1 MNKGTAS
8 YLKTEYP
15 FFIKYDCGPDWYMG
29 KDSDHEV
36 VKRFLEEPRSRER
49 FDAFFE
55 LCYRHILGF
64 LGYLR
69 ARGFLLPIEQKSDR
83 DPLSDLAIDV
93 LGPFL
98 QSSGNRPCVLV
109 FDFFHRRGI
118 TDFKSADSVKLY
130 DLFRS
135 LLFGFTRQELS
146 RLRKDADTQLDHLKR
161 RFKDVLK
168 GDEYTSFS
176 TGNDRI
182 EYIRLANVETDKHE
196 NRPMILYD
204 RLTALVENAYHQ
216 SKSRK
221 EWCRNIFNALN
232 AEISVQNCLKKHE
245 LLSAVVTVNMKYV
258 EVDALIPSYSQAAD
272 NGILK
277 EAIEIAKKQTL
288 AWLDKNVL
296 RKFVQKDRITTEVAD
311 RFRDAAERYLS
322 DLAHSPGVD
331 LLPVYFREVMPENE
345 HNRYL
350 KDYKHIFET
359 TIRKA
364 EDDFKKR
371 LRKNL

>member
-1 MNKGTAS
+1 
-8 YLKTEYP
+8 
-15 FFIKYDCGPDWYMG
+15 MG
-29 KDSDHEV
+29 KSSDHEV

-49 FDAFFE
+49 FDAFFK
-55 LCYRHILGF
+55 LCYRHVLGF
-64 LGYLR
+64 LGYLK
-69 ARGFLLPIEQKSDR
+69 ARGFPLPIEQKSDG
-83 DPLSDLAIDV
+83 DPLSDLAIDI

-109 FDFFHRRGI
+109 FDFFRRQGI
-118 TDFKSADSVKLY
+118 TDLKSADSAELY

-146 RLRKDADTQLDHLKR
+146 RLRKETDPQLDHLKR

-168 GDEYTSFS
+168 GSEYVTYF

-182 EYIRLANVETDKHE
+182 EYIKLANDETDKHD

-204 RLTALVENAYHQ
+204 RLMALVEDMYHK

-232 AEISVQNCLKKHE
+232 AATTVQNCLKKHE
-245 LLSAVVTVNMKYV
+245 LLSAVVAVNMKYV
-258 EVDALIPSYSQAAD
+258 EVDALVPSYSPAAD

-296 RKFVQKDRITTEVAD
+296 RKFVQKGRITAEIAD